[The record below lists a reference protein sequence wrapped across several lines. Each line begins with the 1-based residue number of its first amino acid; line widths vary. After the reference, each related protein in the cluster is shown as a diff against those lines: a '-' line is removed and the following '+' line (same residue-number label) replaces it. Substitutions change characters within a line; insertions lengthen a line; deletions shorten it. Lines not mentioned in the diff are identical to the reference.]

1 MQFGPKVHHL
11 GSACELCSD
20 FFSWVNKAISI
31 SMDGAGEYL
40 PLLSVDVSDVLLL
53 AHRLGEGHLGL
64 AVLLR
69 KNLMVVEW
77 LSDLEALNHAVHL
90 VVVQVLLESS
100 KGTTVVGS
108 IDSAWGLEW
117 ECGSGKIDV

>member
-1 MQFGPKVHHL
+1 MEGV
-11 GSACELCSD
+11 
-20 FFSWVNKAISI
+20 
-31 SMDGAGEYL
+31 GEYL

-53 AHRLGEGHLGL
+53 AHGRSEVHLGL

-69 KNLMVVEW
+69 KKIMVVEW

-90 VVVQVLLESS
+90 VVVQVLLKSS

-117 ECGSGKIDV
+117 ECGSGKIDI